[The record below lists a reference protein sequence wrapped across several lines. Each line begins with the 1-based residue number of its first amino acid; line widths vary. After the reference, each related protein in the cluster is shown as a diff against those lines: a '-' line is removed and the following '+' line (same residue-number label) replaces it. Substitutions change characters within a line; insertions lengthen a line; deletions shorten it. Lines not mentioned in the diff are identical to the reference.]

1 MRKKSKKLISFW
13 FVTIL
18 VVTIF
23 ILTGVLAYYV
33 VEKPGCTSECPPGQN
48 CVPIQAAAAIQP
60 AAAAAIQQKAPLPLS
75 KAT

>member
-48 CVPIQAAAAIQP
+48 CVPIQAAAAIQ
-60 AAAAAIQQKAPLPLS
+60 QKAPLPLS